1 MSDMNDPIK
10 RRDPRQARILRNR
23 LHPDYPA
30 VSEQLSR
37 QQWPGRRTEAEGT
50 IRRIDPHQRGEMGPY
65 GLRRIDR
72 SRLDASDKAHQPL
85 QNFVDDAAVLTGAFA
100 TPRTAPEPPVHR
112 VAKPDFYIAVVPEL
126 EGGQLSEADRALL
139 GLAQQLTA
147 QEPATAGAVV
157 VVGWGC
163 DAGGESQMNERLSR
177 AGADRVLMLPTP
189 SGYQPEYRLAG
200 LEAAEQALTPRFWL
214 FSESGWHSAELGRRL
229 AARLGVQAA
238 TSVVEMALD
247 PEKNVN
253 GLWCRSGQS
262 GQEYQRELTRIWL
275 VGAPFAEPV
284 EEDCRYQAKVLPV
297 PDISPQ
303 EVHITDLGRQAV
315 APGSVPLAEAEFI
328 LAGGNGVT
336 DWPLFHRAAAALGA
350 TEGASRV
357 AVDDGYMARATQ
369 VGASGTLV
377 SARVYLAVG
386 ISGAIQ
392 HLQGIS
398 QCESVIAINVDPGC
412 AMVGRADLSVIADS
426 RALLQALI
434 EACGHGHETVAAGP
448 DAAEQPPDGEVWDDA
463 V

>member
-1 MSDMNDPIK
+1 MKAN
-10 RRDPRQARILRNR
+10 
-23 LHPDYPA
+23 
-30 VSEQLSR
+30 
-37 QQWPGRRTEAEGT
+37 GT
-50 IRRIDPHQRGEMGPY
+50 IRRIDPHQRGEIGPY
-65 GLRRIDR
+65 GIRRINR
-72 SRLDASDKAHQPL
+72 ALRDASEIPPQAL
-85 QNFVDDAAVLTGAFA
+85 QGGTNEPSVLTGAFTA
-100 TPRTAPEPPVHR
+100 PRTAKPRPVHL
-112 VAKPDFYIAVVPEL
+112 VTEPDFYIVVVPEF

-139 GLAQQLTA
+139 GLAQQLA
-147 QEPATAGAVV
+147 EHLAEQEQEAVLAGAVAV
-157 VVGWGC
+157 VVWDRDVG
-163 DAGGESQMNERLSR
+163 DESQMHEAFSR
-177 AGADRVLMLPTP
+177 AGVDRVLALPAP
-189 SGYQPEYRLAG
+189 LGYQPEYRLTG
-200 LEAAEQALTPRFWL
+200 LEAAEQALSPRFWL
-214 FSESGWHSAELGRRL
+214 FGESGWHSAELGRRL

-238 TSVVEMALD
+238 TSVVEMAFDL
-247 PEKNVN
+247 EKNIN

-262 GQEYQRELTRIWL
+262 GQEYRRELARIWL
-275 VGAPFAEPV
+275 VGAPFSEPV
-284 EEDCRYQAKVLPV
+284 EEDCRYQAKALSV

-357 AVDDGYMARATQ
+357 AVDDGFMVRATQ

-392 HLQGIS
+392 HLQGIG

-426 RALLQALI
+426 RDVLQALI
-434 EACGHGHETVAAGP
+434 EACG
-448 DAAEQPPDGEVWDDA
+448 DARGESDPAEQPPDGEVWDDA

>member
-1 MSDMNDPIK
+1 MNDMTDPIK
-10 RRDPRQARILRNR
+10 RCDPRQARILRNR
-23 LHPDYPA
+23 LHPQYPA
-30 VSEQLSR
+30 LSEQMSSR
-37 QQWPGRRTEAEGT
+37 QLSGGRIEAEGK
-50 IRRIDPHQRGEMGPY
+50 IRRIDPHQRGEIGPS
-65 GLRRIDR
+65 GIRRIDR
-72 SRLDASDKAHQPL
+72 SLKNVSEMTSQALQGGMNASS
-85 QNFVDDAAVLTGAFA
+85 VLTGAF
-100 TPRTAPEPPVHR
+100 TAPRKAKLLPVHQ
-112 VAKPDFYIAVVPEL
+112 VTDPDFYIVVVPEF

-139 GLAQQLTA
+139 GVAQQLAA
-147 QEPATAGAVV
+147 QDPGTAGAVV
-157 VVGWGC
+157 AVVWDRDVG
-163 DAGGESQMNERLSR
+163 DKAQMHEAFSR
-177 AGADRVLMLPTP
+177 AGADRVLALPAP

-200 LEAAEQALTPRFWL
+200 LAAAEQVLTPRFWL
-214 FSESGWHSAELGRRL
+214 FGESGWRSAELGRRL
-229 AARLGVQAA
+229 AARLGERAA

-253 GLWCRSGQS
+253 GLWCRSGHS
-262 GQEYQRELTRIWL
+262 GQEYLRELTRIWL
-275 VGAPFAEPV
+275 VATPLAEPL

-297 PDISPQ
+297 PDVAPQ
-303 EVHITDLGRQAV
+303 EAKITDLGRQAV

-336 DWPLFHRAAAALGA
+336 DWPLFHRVAVALGA

-426 RALLQALI
+426 SAVLQALI
-434 EACGHGHETVAAGP
+434 EACG
-448 DAAEQPPDGEVWDDA
+448 DARGGSDPAEQPPDGEVWDDA